1 MGLQTPR
8 PDFNHHNNRRGF
20 VEATNC
26 KKELTIEIPVDV
38 LRREAATVTSQYARV
53 ARIPGFR
60 PGHAP
65 PSVVRTH
72 FRDDIRN
79 DVVQSLLP
87 KFFENAVKEQK
98 WSVVGQPRF
107 QDLKFDEGNP
117 LTCKVSFEIYPE
129 IELQRH
135 KGLEVEEETP
145 QVTESDI
152 DRALD
157 ELRERAATFE
167 VVSDRPAADGDFV
180 TISYQGHDV
189 KAPAGPPVEGRDV
202 SLQLGGAETVAAFG
216 ENLRGSRPGETREF
230 EVTYPEDYARKS
242 LAGKTFRYRVEVQS
256 IKQKVVPAADGELAK
271 SVSEFATLDE
281 LRAKL
286 RDDLMGRARR
296 RVEMGARE
304 KLVEQLLQLHPF
316 PVPEVMV
323 EAQLD
328 RKLQR
333 MMGQL
338 ISQGIDPRQAQVD
351 WRKLRED
358 SRAAAEKEV
367 RASLLLSKVAEAEQL
382 EVSEEEVDE
391 IIREMAQEA
400 HQPPATLKTRLTREG
415 ELDNL
420 KSTRRNQKAIEFIY
434 RNAQITRKSE

>member
-1 MGLQTPR
+1 
-8 PDFNHHNNRRGF
+8 

-26 KKELTIEIPVDV
+26 KKELLIEIPVDV
-38 LRREAATVTSQYARV
+38 VRREADTVTSQYARV
-53 ARIPGFR
+53 ARVPGFR

-65 PSVVRTH
+65 PSVVRSR
-72 FRDDIRN
+72 FREDIRN
-79 DVVQSLLP
+79 EVVQSLLP
-87 KFFENAVKEQK
+87 KFFDNAVKEQK

-107 QDLKFDEGNP
+107 QDLKFDEDNP
-117 LTCKVSFEIYPE
+117 LTCKVTFETYPE
-129 IELQRH
+129 IELQPY

-145 QVTESDI
+145 QLTESDI
-152 DRALD
+152 DQALD
-157 ELRERAATFE
+157 ELRDHAATFE
-167 VVSDRPAADGDFV
+167 VVSDRSAADGDYV
-180 TISYQGHDV
+180 TISYKGYDL
-189 KAPAGPPVEGRDV
+189 KAPAGPLVEARDV

-216 ENLRGSRPGETREF
+216 ENLRGSRPGEIREF
-230 EVTYPEDYARKS
+230 EVTYPEDYRRRS
-242 LAGKTFRYRVEVQS
+242 LAGKTFHYRVEVQS
-256 IKQKVVPAADGELAK
+256 IKQKVVPAADDELAK
-271 SVSEFATLDE
+271 SVSEFATLEE

-286 RDDLMGRARR
+286 RNDLMASARR
-296 RVEMGARE
+296 RVEMAARE
-304 KLVEQLLQLHPF
+304 KLVEQLLHLHEF

-333 MMGQL
+333 MMAQL
-338 ISQGIDPRQAQVD
+338 ISQGIDPREAQVD

-358 SRAAAEKEV
+358 SRSAAEKEI
-367 RASLLLSKVAEAEQL
+367 RASLLLSRVAEAEQL

-400 HQPPATLKTRLTREG
+400 HEPPATLKTRLTREG
-415 ELDNL
+415 DLDNL